1 MSITLVKRVDEK
13 CPHGIYEYSV
23 EHSMWRFIK
32 SDGEYFKPDSKGV
45 YVIYFDNTKCSACRK
60 YDGIWFP
67 FVESYTQKKRDTRF
81 MIILCDW
88 FAREC
93 KSTAAAESF
102 KKYDVH
108 ASPTTIVL
116 YADDDGSVKYQEKYE
131 GVMYEFELKLVL
143 DNFEERA
150 IKYLKGEKVSPP
162 ISKESSSKAL
172 EDIIMQILKALV
184 QGKKEEG

>member
-1 MSITLVKRVDEK
+1 MSTTLVKRVDEK

-60 YDGIWFP
+60 YDGVWFP

-116 YADDDGSVKYQEKYE
+116 YAADDGSVKYQEKYE

-150 IKYLKGEKVSPP
+150 VRYLKGEKVSPP

-172 EDIIMQILKALV
+172 EDIIMQILKALA
-184 QGKKEEG
+184 QGKKE